1 VAVRIPFDIGPATK
15 PEVAAAGRTLAE
27 ADASRLRLQRQLEAE
42 LRTAGRELGAIER
55 RLVPVREQRRI
66 AADNLRLARRAFQLG
81 ESDLVSLQR
90 VQASAF
96 AAERAEEQLKILRQ
110 RAIAKYNQAAGV
122 LP

>member
-66 AADNLRLARRAFQLG
+66 AADNLRLARRACSGCRPRPSPQ
-81 ESDLVSLQR
+81 SAQR
-90 VQASAF
+90 SS
-96 AAERAEEQLKILRQ
+96 
-110 RAIAKYNQAAGV
+110 
-122 LP
+122 

>member
-15 PEVAAAGRTLAE
+15 PEVAAAGRALAE